1 MLRVFASLRRTMP
14 GTVAV
19 NLRQMPMSRTF
30 LRAMPEFRCA
40 RTAKRRLFDE
50 VDHEQLQRDLE
61 EENRAL
67 VARFAEAYNFDLSTE
82 TPLPGRFEW
91 QSVGERA
98 AAASASRAS
107 EAGDAVVA
115 SETGDAE
122 PAAIAQRPQRPVSPA
137 RQRLISDYFQVRKR
151 LLLAEKSAQQ
161 PPAKM
166 ARLMMA
172 PESVP

>member
-1 MLRVFASLRRTMP
+1 MP

-19 NLRQMPMSRTF
+19 NLRQMPMSRT
-30 LRAMPEFRCA
+30 LPRAMPELRCA
-40 RTAKRRLFDE
+40 RRAVRCLFDR

-61 EENRAL
+61 EEKRAR
-67 VARFAEAYNFDLSTE
+67 VARFTEAYNFDLSTE

-91 QSVGERA
+91 QSVGEETA
-98 AAASASRAS
+98 AAAASRAS

-115 SETGDAE
+115 SETEDAE
-122 PAAIAQRPQRPVSPA
+122 PPAIAQRPQRPVLPA
-137 RQRLISDYFQVRKR
+137 RQRRISEFFQMRKGVPP
-151 LLLAEKSAQQ
+151 AEKTGQQ

-166 ARLMMA
+166 ARLMPE

>member
-1 MLRVFASLRRTMP
+1 MS

-19 NLRQMPMSRTF
+19 NLRQMSMSRTF
-30 LRAMPEFRCA
+30 LRAMPVLRSAATA
-40 RTAKRRLFDE
+40 RTARRCLFDE

-61 EENRAL
+61 EEKRARF
-67 VARFAEAYNFDLSTE
+67 ARFAEAYNFDLSTE

-91 QSVGERA
+91 QSVGDRA
-98 AAASASRAS
+98 AAAASRAS

-115 SETGDAE
+115 SETEDAE
-122 PAAIAQRPQRPVSPA
+122 PAAIAQRPQRPVSNA

-151 LLLAEKSAQQ
+151 LPLAEKSAQQ

-166 ARLMMA
+166 ARLMLA
-172 PESVP
+172 PETVP

>member
-1 MLRVFASLRRTMP
+1 MP

-30 LRAMPEFRCA
+30 PRAMPELRCA
-40 RTAKRRLFDE
+40 RRAVRCLFDR

-61 EENRAL
+61 EEKRAR
-67 VARFAEAYNFDLSTE
+67 VARFTEAYNFDLSTE

-98 AAASASRAS
+98 AAAAASRAS

-115 SETGDAE
+115 SETEDAAE

-137 RQRLISDYFQVRKR
+137 RQRLISEFFQVRKGPPP
-151 LLLAEKSAQQ
+151 AEKSGQQ

-166 ARLMMA
+166 ARLMLE
-172 PESVP
+172 PETVP